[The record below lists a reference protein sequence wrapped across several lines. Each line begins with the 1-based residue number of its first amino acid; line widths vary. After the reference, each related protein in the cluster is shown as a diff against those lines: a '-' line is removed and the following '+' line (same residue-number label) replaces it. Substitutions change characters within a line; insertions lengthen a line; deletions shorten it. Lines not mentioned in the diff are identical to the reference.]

1 MTTLQVL
8 AAIQVKDVALAT
20 FNHSVLLLKIE
31 DSISSSDSRPT
42 LEVAYV
48 KSAATKAGRRRQA
61 REGRGGRAIRQD
73 DTLEVGWRVVGL
85 ETNLQVG
92 NRKLSPKLN
101 PLYMTARARAGGTDA
116 SHACDAAL
124 DRQCA
129 PWRCFSCPW
138 RGVCLKR

>member
-8 AAIQVKDVALAT
+8 AAIKVKDVALAT

-31 DSISSSDSRPT
+31 DAISSSDSRPT

-61 REGRGGRAIRQD
+61 RAGRERRAIRQD

-92 NRKLSPKLN
+92 NRELSPSRI
-101 PLYMTARARAGGTDA
+101 PLYMDARARVGGTDV
-116 SHACDAAL
+116 HAAL

-129 PWRCFSCPW
+129 PSRCFSCPW
-138 RGVCLKR
+138 RGVHLKG